1 MNELYSNETNV
12 LTFST
17 SVKGE
22 HKIPTSLPIAK
33 LWTSNTKDF
42 IGTPNDL
49 TVFEEDSVY
58 KVLVPSNL
66 ISNKRWAKVVF
77 EYDLLNYGFN
87 ALSEIYELDA
97 RLITLEELNNN
108 LGVDSTGESYE
119 VSYWQYDKAEKV
131 VRKII
136 NTFCQ
141 QRFNSWIGSRKVTG
155 SNSDIYLPQHM
166 EKLTGVASGY
176 TDINFFDNYNVG
188 DYVLSDSGKVLS
200 IGQPW
205 IKPSVIYKKYQSKQL
220 YLVTGIWGYLS
231 VPEAVKEATLEL
243 VRFFMSDDVE
253 SRRNYFLN
261 VNSDS
266 NSSYTF
272 NFSAY
277 RDSTGNPVAD
287 ELLSNYRI
295 YNVSA
300 V

>member
-108 LGVDSTGESYE
+108 LGVDST
-119 VSYWQYDKAEKV
+119 ATA
-131 VRKII
+131 
-136 NTFCQ
+136 NL
-141 QRFNSWIGSRKVTG
+141 GS
-155 SNSDIYLPQHM
+155 I
-166 EKLTGVASGY
+166 
-176 TDINFFDNYNVG
+176 
-188 DYVLSDSGKVLS
+188 
-200 IGQPW
+200 
-205 IKPSVIYKKYQSKQL
+205 
-220 YLVTGIWGYLS
+220 
-231 VPEAVKEATLEL
+231 
-243 VRFFMSDDVE
+243 
-253 SRRNYFLN
+253 
-261 VNSDS
+261 
-266 NSSYTF
+266 
-272 NFSAY
+272 
-277 RDSTGNPVAD
+277 
-287 ELLSNYRI
+287 
-295 YNVSA
+295 
-300 V
+300 